1 MLNNI
6 RVVKKTVV
14 DTDNNLWNLEYDAS
28 DNTVEIL
35 SEHVDNASATLG
47 QYSMDNALGRL
58 LPKDVVSSAES
69 MLVDEYAYD
78 SLDSLIDTL
87 AFDNMFE
94 D

>member
-35 SEHVDNASATLG
+35 SEHEDNASAVLG

-69 MLVDEYAYD
+69 MLVDEDAYD
-78 SLDSLIDTL
+78 SLDNLIDTL
-87 AFDNMFE
+87 AFDSMFE